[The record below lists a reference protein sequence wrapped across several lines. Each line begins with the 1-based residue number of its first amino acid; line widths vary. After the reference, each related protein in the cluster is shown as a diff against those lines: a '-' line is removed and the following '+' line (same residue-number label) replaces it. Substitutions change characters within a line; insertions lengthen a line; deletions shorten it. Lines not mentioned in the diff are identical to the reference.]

1 MARSSLQIVLSIVT
15 KTNFKQTGVVFW
27 AASCIN
33 KPDEFYYGYNIDDLF
48 EKLIKALHVTKVYIH
63 DDDYALS
70 YIYNYLL
77 KKGYLYDENMDT
89 EKRDFDQGSYNM
101 FIVNSKCM
109 FLKVRYKTDYASTC
123 TFMSSK
129 NILRNSVKEIC
140 TSYDCGIDINDIVD
154 ESIQLNYDNKLT
166 DRICDMTVNS
176 SKVLARAI
184 HNVKSTMS
192 LTELTVGSNAVK
204 SWKKLDK
211 DQWQKLAILPQNVE
225 RDIYLS
231 YRGGY
236 NWLNPL
242 YKEKDIGEG
251 VVLDVNSLFPY
262 IMKEFDLPIGLP
274 TWSKKL
280 PYNSDG
286 SLYKYCIIK
295 LKLDGDYDNP
305 AAKVK
310 NGHLPCISNMCQEN
324 KQQSMIYNEYLDK
337 LYATTLWLTGWD
349 FEMMLN
355 NYDVD
360 SYIIDGC
367 YIFDVEKGLFDNFIN
382 FWYDI
387 KRNSKGAKRELS
399 KLMLD
404 NLHGKLGTKVEN
416 LRGGQWV
423 HQQKQRLIMTDNG
436 VEFGDG
442 GDTNNTSIR
451 YMPASIFINS
461 IARYMIIMTAQ
472 YYYDRLIY
480 IDTDGIHLEGLE
492 HVDIVI
498 NGEKV
503 INISDK
509 LGDFK
514 VESIFKRA
522 KYLGLKNY
530 IHDEY
535 TEFDKFDNTFKH
547 NDITSCV
554 VKMAGASEKV
564 RNKVN
569 WDNFYYD
576 SIIENSKTIMF
587 NLPGGKVRKL
597 TNYSIRKRSIKKD

>member
-1 MARSSLQIVLSIVT
+1 MARSSLQVVLSIVT
-15 KTNFKQTGVVFW
+15 KTNFKDSNVVFW
-27 AASCIN
+27 SASCIN
-33 KPDEFYYGYNIDDLF
+33 KPDDFYYGYNLDDLL

-89 EKRDFDQGSYNM
+89 EKRDFAQGSYNM
-101 FIVNSKCM
+101 FIVNGKCM
-109 FLKVRYKTDYASTC
+109 FLKVRYRTDYSSTC

-154 ESIQLNYDNKLT
+154 ETVQLNYDKELT
-166 DRICDMTVNS
+166 DRICDITVNS
-176 SKVLARAI
+176 AKVLARAI
-184 HNVKSTMS
+184 HNVKSTMA

-242 YKEKDIGEG
+242 YKEKEIGDG

-262 IMKEFDLPIGLP
+262 IMKEFDLPVGLP

-295 LKLDGDYDNP
+295 LKLSGDYDNP
-305 AAKVK
+305 AAKIK
-310 NGHLPCISNMCQEN
+310 KGHLPCISNMCQEN

-360 SYIIDGC
+360 SYIIEGC

-387 KRNSKGAKRELS
+387 KRNAKGAKRELS

-492 HVDIVI
+492 PIDIVI
-498 NGEKV
+498 DGEKV
-503 INISDK
+503 INISDE

-514 VESIFKRA
+514 VESVFKRA

-535 TEFDKFDNTFKH
+535 TEFNKFDDTFKH

-564 RNKVN
+564 RSKVN

-576 SIIENSKTIMF
+576 SVIENSKTIMF

-597 TNYSIRKRSIKKD
+597 TNYSIRKRSVKKD

>member
-1 MARSSLQIVLSIVT
+1 MARSTLHIVLSIVT
-15 KTNFKQTGVVFW
+15 KTNFKKTSAIFW
-27 AASCIN
+27 AASCVN
-33 KPDEFYYGYNIDDLF
+33 KPDKFYYGYTLDDLF
-48 EKLIKALHVTKVYIH
+48 EKCIKPFHITKVFVH
-63 DDDYALS
+63 DDDYVMS
-70 YIYNYLL
+70 YVYNYLL
-77 KKGYLYDENMDT
+77 EKNYIYDENMDT
-89 EKRDFDQGSYNM
+89 ERLNHPTGSYNM
-101 FIVNSKCM
+101 FIVNGKCM

-140 TSYDCGIDINDIVD
+140 TSYNCGIDINDIVD
-154 ESIQLNYDNKLT
+154 DTIQLNYDKELT
-166 DRICDMTVNS
+166 DRICDITVNS
-176 SKVLARAI
+176 AKVLARAI
-184 HNVKSTMS
+184 HDVKSTMA

-211 DQWQKLAILPQNVE
+211 DQWQKLAILPQNIE

-236 NWLNPL
+236 NWLNPS
-242 YKEKDIGEG
+242 YKEIEIGEG

-262 IMKEFDLPIGLP
+262 IMKEFDLPIGIP
-274 TWSKKL
+274 KWSKTL
-280 PYNSDG
+280 PFNSDG

-295 LKLDGDYDNP
+295 LTLGGSIEKP
-305 AAKVK
+305 AAVLKPK
-310 NGHLPCISNMCQEN
+310 HLPCISNMCQEN
-324 KQQSMIYNEYLDK
+324 KHQSMIYNEYLYK
-337 LYATTLWLTGWD
+337 LYNTTLWLTGWD

-360 SYIIDGC
+360 SYIIEGC

-480 IDTDGIHLEGLE
+480 IDTDGIHLEGLWP
-492 HVDIVI
+492 VDIVI

-503 INISDK
+503 INISDE

-535 TEFDKFDNTFKH
+535 TEFDKFDDTFKH

-564 RNKVN
+564 RSKVT

-576 SIIENSKTIMF
+576 SVIENSKTIMF

-597 TNYSIRKRSIKKD
+597 TNYSIRKRSVKKD